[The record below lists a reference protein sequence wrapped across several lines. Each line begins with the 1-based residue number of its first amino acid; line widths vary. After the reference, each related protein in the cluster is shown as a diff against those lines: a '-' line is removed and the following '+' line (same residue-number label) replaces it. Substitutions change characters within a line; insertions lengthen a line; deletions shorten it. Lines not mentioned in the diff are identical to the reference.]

1 MAFRDA
7 HAIVGKTVRYAI
19 DQKKALPELSLAE
32 LRQFSAAIKEDV
44 FAVLE
49 PEGSVA
55 ARDHIGATAPRRVQ
69 AAILRL
75 RQQLQTPAPGDD
87 AAAGDKIPPGPAGD
101 APDPAG

>member
-1 MAFRDA
+1 M
-7 HAIVGKTVRYAI
+7 RYAI

-32 LRQFSAAIKEDV
+32 LRQFSAVIKEDV

-55 ARDHIGATAPRRVQ
+55 ARDHIGATAPRQVQ
-69 AAILRL
+69 AAIARL
-75 RQQLQTPAPGDD
+75 RQQLQTPAPG
-87 AAAGDKIPPGPAGD
+87 GDKILPGPPAD